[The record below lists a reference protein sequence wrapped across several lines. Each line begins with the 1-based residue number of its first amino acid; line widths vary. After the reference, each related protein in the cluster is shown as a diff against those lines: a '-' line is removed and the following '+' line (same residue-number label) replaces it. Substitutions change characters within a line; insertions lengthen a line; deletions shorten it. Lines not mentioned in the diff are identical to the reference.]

1 MLKKIRL
8 RTGLLSC
15 WKGTRFGTN
24 PYELHPLAN
33 YVYYDSLNAWLPI
46 FKKQGLSVPDMAM
59 ELASK
64 TIRGISPAKYSEAI
78 SSGQGVREDEL
89 IDAEIVNHVNS
100 LCGGDEDLKNMMVG
114 CAARLKYGP

>member
-15 WKGTRFGTN
+15 WEGTRFGTN
-24 PYELHPLAN
+24 PYKLHPLAH

-59 ELASK
+59 ELCSK
-64 TIRGISPAKYSEAI
+64 TIRGISPTKYSEAI
-78 SSGQGVREDEL
+78 SSGKGVREDEL
-89 IDAEIVNHVNS
+89 VDAEIVNQVNI
-100 LCGGDEDLKNMMVG
+100 LCGGDEDIKNMMVG
-114 CAARLKYGP
+114 SAAVLKYGR

>member
-15 WKGTRFGTN
+15 WEGTRFGTT

-59 ELASK
+59 ELASN
-64 TIRGISPAKYSEAI
+64 TIRGISPTKYSEAI
-78 SSGQGVREDEL
+78 SSGKRFTDEEL